1 VLKGR
6 AAAMVDPVGRRLAAI
21 LAADVVGYSR
31 LMEADEGGTHARLKS
46 VREAL
51 IDPSV
56 ARHQGRI
63 VKLIGDGALVEFSSV
78 VQAVQCAIAIQRAM
92 AEQNAALAEDQRIV
106 FRIGVNLGDVI
117 VEADD
122 IYGGGVN
129 VAARLEGLAEP
140 GSILISGTAYD
151 QVEGRLDCGFAF
163 AGEQQVKN
171 IERPVRTYR
180 VLLDG
185 EARRPARPPTTA
197 ARVTRLW
204 WAGGTVAVVLLI
216 GLASWLQPWKGADEN
231 VAEVPT
237 ADDLD
242 PKRIAV
248 LPFVNMSADAENEY
262 FADGITEEL
271 ITELSRIGELS
282 VIARTSVMK
291 FKGTEQSI
299 AEIGR
304 ELNVGT
310 VLEGSVRKAGDQ
322 VRISA
327 QLIDVASEA
336 HLWADDYDRSL
347 EAIFA
352 IQSDVAEQVAEALK
366 IALTKQV
373 QKSIQKPGTTNVD
386 AYQLYLEAL
395 DANARGDVPESVEML
410 REAVSLDPSYAAA
423 WAALAEFTNSLF
435 WYVDI
440 PAIEAYRQAMDAA
453 ERALALD
460 DSLARAHLALA
471 RAKLFGDFDWDAA
484 ERGFER
490 AIALNPSFA
499 KAHQIYAHY
508 FLLAVKGRNDD
519 ALVEIERALELDP
532 LWRESWE
539 SLGWIHYHRKEF
551 DQARVAFRRKQ
562 KMVPDDPWPR
572 IGIGQS
578 FVFEGRYGEGI
589 AEIQKAVES
598 APDYH
603 FLLGYLAWA
612 NGMAGRDEE
621 AEDAVS
627 RLKEAAETGDIS
639 PMAFAWAYTGMG
651 DIDNAVAAL
660 EQAYEAR
667 DFAIIFIRVPE
678 FYEVLS
684 GDRRYRALLER
695 MGLES

>member
-1 VLKGR
+1 VLNRRG
-6 AAAMVDPVGRRLAAI
+6 AALVDPVERKLAAI

-46 VREAL
+46 LREKL
-51 IDPSV
+51 IVPTV
-56 ARHQGRI
+56 AAHQGRI
-63 VKLIGDGALVEFSSV
+63 IKLTGDGALVEFLSV

-92 AEQNAALAEDQRIV
+92 VEQNAALAEDQRIV

-117 VEADD
+117 VEEDD

-140 GSILISGTAYD
+140 GGVLISGTAYD
-151 QVEGRLDCGFAF
+151 QVEGRLDCSLGF

-171 IERPVRTYR
+171 MERPVRTYR

-185 EARRPARPPTTA
+185 EAQPPRPPTTA
-197 ARVTRLW
+197 ARAPRLW
-204 WAGGTVAVVLLI
+204 WAGGIVAVVVLI
-216 GLASWLQPWKGADEN
+216 GLAGWLQPWTSADEE
-231 VAEVPT
+231 APT
-237 ADDLD
+237 ADGLD
-242 PKRIAV
+242 RKRIAV

-299 AEIGR
+299 AEIGH

-366 IALTKQV
+366 IALTKQI
-373 QKSIQKPGTTNVD
+373 QQSIQTPGTTDVN

-395 DANARGDVPESVEML
+395 DANARGDVPGSVEML

-440 PAIEAYRQAMDAA
+440 PASEAYGQAMHAA

-471 RAKLFGDFDWDAA
+471 RAKLFGDFDWNAA

-490 AIALNPSFA
+490 AIALSPSFA
-499 KAHQIYAHY
+499 EAHQIYAHY

-519 ALVEIERALELDP
+519 ALVEIRRALELDP

-562 KMVPDDPWPR
+562 EMVPDDPWPR

-578 FVFEGRYGEGI
+578 FVFEGRYDEGI
-589 AEIQKAVES
+589 AEIQKAVDLAS
-598 APDYH
+598 DYH

-621 AEDAVS
+621 AREAVS
-627 RLKEAAETGDIS
+627 RLKEAAETEDIS

-651 DIDNAVAAL
+651 DIDNAVHAL

-678 FYEVLS
+678 FYDVLS
-684 GDRRYRALLER
+684 GDQRYRALLER
-695 MGLES
+695 MGLET

>member
-1 VLKGR
+1 VLNGR
-6 AAAMVDPVGRRLAAI
+6 GAAMDDPVERKLAAI

-46 VREAL
+46 LREKL
-51 IDPSV
+51 IDPTV
-56 ARHQGRI
+56 ACHQGRI
-63 VKLIGDGALVEFSSV
+63 IKLTGDGALVEFSSV

-92 AEQNAALAEDQRIV
+92 VEQNAALPEDQRIV

-117 VEADD
+117 VEGDD

-140 GSILISGTAYD
+140 GGVLISGAAYD
-151 QVEGRLDCGFAF
+151 QVEGRLDCGLEF

-180 VLLDG
+180 ALLDS
-185 EARRPARPPTTA
+185 EARPPRPSTIA
-197 ARVTRLW
+197 ARAPRIW
-204 WAGGTVAVVLLI
+204 WAGGTAAVVVLI
-216 GLASWLQPWKGADEN
+216 GLASWLQPWTSADET
-231 VAEVPT
+231 VAEAPT
-237 ADDLD
+237 YDGLD
-242 PKRIAV
+242 RKRIAV

-271 ITELSRIGELS
+271 ITELSRIAELS

-352 IQSDVAEQVAEALK
+352 IQSDVAEQVAESLK

-373 QKSIQKPGTTNVD
+373 QQSIQTPGTTNVN

-440 PAIEAYRQAMDAA
+440 PAIEAYRQATHAA

-471 RAKLFGDFDWDAA
+471 RAKLFGDFDWNAA

-490 AIALNPSFA
+490 AIALSPSFA

-519 ALVEIERALELDP
+519 ALVEIKRALELDP

-551 DQARVAFRRKQ
+551 DQARVAFRRKR

-578 FVFEGRYGEGI
+578 LVFEGRYDEGI
-589 AEIQKAVES
+589 AEIQKAVEL

-621 AEDAVS
+621 AKDAVS
-627 RLKEAAETGDIS
+627 RLKEAAETDDIS

-651 DIDNAVAAL
+651 EIDNAVAAL
-660 EQAYEAR
+660 EQAYEVR

-678 FYEVLS
+678 FYDVLS
-684 GDRRYRALLER
+684 GDHRYRALLER
-695 MGLES
+695 MGLET